1 MRLTFD
7 IGKVSTVIN
16 ILIPDQVCREEEVE
30 KCRWV
35 VRNENKQ
42 VEEKVCNFIDKKVSF
57 VTFDYV

>member
-1 MRLTFD
+1 MASRPASLSD
-7 IGKVSTVIN
+7 C
-16 ILIPDQVCREEEVE
+16 ILPLPDQVCGLEEVE

>member
-1 MRLTFD
+1 MSD
-7 IGKVSTVIN
+7 C
-16 ILIPDQVCREEEVE
+16 ILPLPDQVCGLEEVE